1 VVIRK
6 VSIKGFCVLKK
17 SISISMSTLDHRD
30 EVLEE
35 LKKIKGESQ
44 KFVMESSYSKWNGQK
59 PNAGRLDL
67 KAKIQS
73 ISVTEPLSFSLHTG
87 ITKFLL
93 LRIYEIRES
102 AENIELKF
110 FSMKERRIL
119 HLLDRVA
126 ERMKISPEE
135 ALYKVTSFRNKS
147 GKAVEGKRNIFDLS
161 ESHKSVAADKLAAM
175 LVDTNKTGKW
185 TAKSKQPVKPENI
198 LT

>member
-1 VVIRK
+1 MIIRK

-17 SISISMSTLDHRD
+17 SISISMSTMDFRD

-35 LKKIKGESQ
+35 LKKIKGETQ
-44 KFVMESSYSKWNGQK
+44 KFIMETTYTKWNGEK

-93 LRIYEIRES
+93 LRIYDIRGS
-102 AENIELKF
+102 GENIELKF

-119 HLLDRVA
+119 HLMDRVA
-126 ERMKISPEE
+126 EKMKMTPEDV
-135 ALYKVTSFRNKS
+135 LYKATSFRNKN
-147 GKAVEGKRNIFDLS
+147 GKAVDGKRNIFDLS
-161 ESHKSVAADKLAAM
+161 ESHKSVAADRLAAM
-175 LVDTNKTGKW
+175 LGDANKTGKW
-185 TAKSKQPVKPENI
+185 TAKPKQTVKPESI
-198 LT
+198 

>member
-1 VVIRK
+1 MIIRK

-17 SISISMSTLDHRD
+17 SISISISTLDCRD

-35 LKKIKGESQ
+35 LKKIKGEPQ
-44 KFVMESSYSKWNGQK
+44 KFIMEATYPKWNGEK

-87 ITKFLL
+87 ITKFLI

-102 AENIELKF
+102 GENIELKF

-119 HLLDRVA
+119 HLMDRVA
-126 ERMKISPEE
+126 EKMKISPEE
-135 ALYKVTSFRNKS
+135 ALFKATSFRNKN
-147 GKAVEGKRNIFDLS
+147 GKVIEGKKNIYELS
-161 ESHKSVAADKLAAM
+161 ESHKSVAADRLATM
-175 LVDTNKTGKW
+175 LGENRRNKSVIP
-185 TAKSKQPVKPENI
+185 AVI
-198 LT
+198 